1 MSTSQNKILRLK
13 ACAASDAQASLHF
26 HRCLARKNKHPWTFI
41 KSSYDY
47 SVDYMFDT
55 RYNNLISLFDWRSS
69 CLITTLSP
77 YLRSHPLCS
86 ASSRHRFPFSQPVVA
101 VVHAMRHQCCNGR
114 IQATHLD
121 FPRVDKHQYQE
132 NRRLLK
138 TFMLGQERCKK
149 QFQAEAIIEEGLS
162 FRNVTWKAV
171 FGTWQIQRIIS
182 SLKLSFSKPIRQEPC
197 HLFLTKFS
205 LKIIYS

>member
-86 ASSRHRFPFSQPVVA
+86 ASSRHRFPSSQPVVA